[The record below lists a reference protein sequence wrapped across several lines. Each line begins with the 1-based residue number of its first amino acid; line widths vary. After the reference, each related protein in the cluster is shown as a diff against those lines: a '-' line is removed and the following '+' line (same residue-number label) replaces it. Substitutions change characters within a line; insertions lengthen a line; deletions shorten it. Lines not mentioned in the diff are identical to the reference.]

1 MEFMEIKQEHRDF
14 LDANINNYESAQNGY
29 IRNLDLPELQM
40 YEHIYRLYLDPNFLL
55 SVWCGACKFD
65 MIMRLY
71 NWYVSQPKPKEN
83 NFYSNID
90 VSKLKDISDR
100 VEIKETPEG
109 IEVTL
114 KPEPKKRG
122 RKPKANG

>member
-14 LDANINNYESAQNGY
+14 LDANIGNYESAQNGY

-55 SVWCGACKFD
+55 SVWCGACKFE

-71 NWYVSQPKPKEN
+71 NWYVAQPKPVT

-90 VSKLKDISDR
+90 LSKMENISDK
-100 VEIKETPEG
+100 VEFKETPEG
-109 IEVTL
+109 IQVTL
-114 KPEPKKRG
+114 KTEPKKRG
-122 RKPKANG
+122 RKPKK